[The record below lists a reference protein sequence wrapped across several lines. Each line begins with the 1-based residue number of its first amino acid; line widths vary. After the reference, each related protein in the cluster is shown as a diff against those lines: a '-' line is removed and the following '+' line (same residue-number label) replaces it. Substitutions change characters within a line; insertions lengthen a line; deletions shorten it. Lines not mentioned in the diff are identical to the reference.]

1 MFIKIIISLLLLIFN
16 INGKDV
22 VSVSNNKLYCYE
34 NFNNLD
40 IAEGI
45 IDNNKSKS
53 INNILKNEEEDDL
66 LATITIDK
74 IELTDKPIYKIGS
87 NKNSINK
94 NITILMSDNGIIVLC
109 AHSGYG
115 SIAYFK
121 NLYKLQ
127 KGDIIKISK
136 KGNIEKYSVKDIYEE
151 AKDGKIEITKK
162 YDDELILT
170 TCSYNKGKQ
179 LIVETE
185 KVI

>member
-1 MFIKIIISLLLLIFN
+1 MVLL
-16 INGKDV
+16 
-22 VSVSNNKLYCYE
+22 
-34 NFNNLD
+34 
-40 IAEGI
+40 
-45 IDNNKSKS
+45 
-53 INNILKNEEEDDL
+53 
-66 LATITIDK
+66 
-74 IELTDKPIYKIGS
+74 
-87 NKNSINK
+87 
-94 NITILMSDNGIIVLC
+94 
-109 AHSGYG
+109 
-115 SIAYFK
+115 
-121 NLYKLQ
+121 LQ